1 MQNPQQQQQSQ
12 NPQQPGIPGGAPNG
26 VAGGTQMPQS
36 PGHQQFGPGGSGGP
50 NRAQVN
56 GGRFDF
62 DDGGTYCGGWEDGKA
77 HGHGVCTGPK
87 GQGAYS
93 GSWHFGF
100 EVSGVYTWPSGSCYE
115 GQWQNGKRHGLGMET
130 RGRWLYRGEWTQG
143 FKGRYGVRQS
153 TTSTAKYEGT
163 WSSGLQDG
171 YGSETYADSG
181 TYQGQWLR
189 GMRHGYGV
197 RASAPFGLASHYK
210 PTGKGVRASLTS
222 LRSTEGAPGTAPT
235 PEPTDRRDRRVDD
248 SRGGFVLKARSDD
261 PPARRKSLTEKSLKK
276 GILAGLKIR
285 KQRSTGDLEK
295 RGTAGSIRSNASTAS
310 WMSTESSQSQASAS
324 MHTDSNAS
332 FVIEDEQ
339 MDASVTETY
348 LGEWKNDKRT
358 GFGVSERSDG
368 LRYEGEWF
376 NNRKYGYGVT
386 TFRDNSKEEGKYKNN
401 VLITSQKKKH
411 LFLIRSAKFRERID
425 AAVAAAQRASKIALQ
440 KADIAISRTATARGK
455 AELADI
461 AAEHAREDSELAQQ
475 TARQFAPDFRQPG
488 LERLK
493 NRDIPKYVPP
503 PQDAMPGKSI
513 LHKGSSLDQQNTT
526 PMKQQQ
532 PQQLAQQPVGA
543 DGLDSGGAT
552 GAVSQVLRRA
562 SMKPLPQNTLTLADL
577 MPQNQSSNPYSAQN
591 QLPGSPSSQSSPSN
605 PYSPQ
610 MTLPQNQF
618 PTSSTPPAMT
628 MYQQQQQQYQAG
640 QYGQQNPYGATQY
653 GQSQY
658 PSSQNVDQY
667 GNYGQGFQNQY
678 QTQPGYANQQML
690 LQQPH
695 LVSYSPMSLS
705 QMSLYGAQ
713 PFGPPIPN
721 QYGYTPMMNQMNQY
735 SPTAQQQQTTYNP
748 RLDQM
753 QQQFQ
758 SAENQQRLPNTTSIR
773 RNSRILSPQDRP
785 APGGIGQ
792 TLNDRLDHYKRPPSR
807 DSSVD
812 RYRRHPLVSGSR
824 QTSVDKMA
832 PSPTPDIPDKSIRSP
847 SALRL
852 GTPLN
857 GSVLGSGTATPSY
870 AASQSSQF
878 EDVLIKNKGLGQ
890 EILPSPGQPK
900 RTESLY
906 VTPGR
911 GGGGGGGGGG
921 SGGGGG
927 GIKAMPVAAMSL
939 QRKKSLPDVTQPIQ
953 LAATAPLS
961 REEASVLSSLRREE
975 VRKQIYEHERLK
987 ANPLLYL
994 VSPQVK
1000 DWFSRQ
1006 QLVMLVL
1013 FINISLALMFI
1024 KLLT

>member
-1 MQNPQQQQQSQ
+1 MQQQPHSGQQSS
-12 NPQQPGIPGGAPNG
+12 GAPNG
-26 VAGGTQMPQS
+26 VAGGAQLPQTGGVS
-36 PGHQQFGPGGSGGP
+36 PAQPGATGTTA

-100 EVSGVYTWPSGSCYE
+100 EVSGVYTWPSGSAYE

-153 TTSTAKYEGT
+153 TTSTARYEGT

-210 PTGKGVRASLTS
+210 PPKQVRASLTS
-222 LRSTEGAPGTAPT
+222 LRSADGGPAVAPT

-276 GILAGLKIR
+276 GILSGLKIR

-295 RGTAGSIRSNASTAS
+295 RGTGGSIRSNASSAS

-324 MHTDSNAS
+324 VHTDSNAS

-358 GFGVSERSDG
+358 GFGISERSDG

-386 TFRDNSKEEGKYKNN
+386 TFRDGNKEEGKYKNN

-411 LFLIRSAKFRERID
+411 LFVIRSAKFRERIE
-425 AAVAAAQRASKIALQ
+425 AAVSAAQRASKIALQ

-488 LERLK
+488 LERLR
-493 NRDIPKYVPP
+493 NREIPKYVPP
-503 PQDAMPGKSI
+503 PQDSVPSKSI
-513 LHKGSSLDQQNTT
+513 LHKTTSVDHPSGATPIKSASLAVDPTTTATTTMTNATPAFAANNTASSVMQSIRRTS
-526 PMKQQQ
+526 MKQ
-532 PQQLAQQPVGA
+532 
-543 DGLDSGGAT
+543 
-552 GAVSQVLRRA
+552 
-562 SMKPLPQNTLTLADL
+562 
-577 MPQNQSSNPYSAQN
+577 PQNQIPNQVPLANQVNAQQTSLTSQNPYQQYSYQQQSQN
-591 QLPGSPSSQSSPSN
+591 PAPVSHYPNSIPNQYQPNQYSQQHQQFVQNSYQYQPANPSQVEQYPD
-605 PYSPQ
+605 
-610 MTLPQNQF
+610 
-618 PTSSTPPAMT
+618 
-628 MYQQQQQQYQAG
+628 YQQQQQQQQPIGSHDFQNLQA
-640 QYGQQNPYGATQY
+640 
-653 GQSQY
+653 Y
-658 PSSQNVDQY
+658 PSQ
-667 GNYGQGFQNQY
+667 
-678 QTQPGYANQQML
+678 QTA
-690 LQQPH
+690 
-695 LVSYSPMSLS
+695 
-705 QMSLYGAQ
+705 
-713 PFGPPIPN
+713 IPN
-721 QYGYTPMMNQMNQY
+721 QYGPGQMNQY
-735 SPTAQQQQTTYNP
+735 NSQSMYAQQTHPSQYQP
-748 RLDQM
+748 DGIMDAARPP
-753 QQQFQ
+753 
-758 SAENQQRLPNTTSIR
+758 SSTSLR
-773 RNSRILSPQDRP
+773 RNSRVLSPQDRP
-785 APGGIGQ
+785 GTIGQ

-812 RYRRHPLVSGSR
+812 RYARAHSRLTGSR
-824 QTSVDKMA
+824 QPSVDKTISNPPPDMLDRSTRA
-832 PSPTPDIPDKSIRSP
+832 PSAIR
-847 SALRL
+847 A

-857 GSVLGSGTATPSY
+857 GSVIGSGAATPTY
-870 AASQSSQF
+870 NAPTPSQF
-878 EDVLIKNKGLGQ
+878 EGALIKNRGLGQ
-890 EILPSPGQPK
+890 DILPSPGQPK

-906 VTPGR
+906 VAPTR
-911 GGGGGGGGGG
+911 GP

-927 GIKAMPVAAMSL
+927 GIVPKAMPVAAMPL
-939 QRKKSLPDVTQPIQ
+939 QRKKSLPDVAQPIQ
-953 LAATAPLS
+953 LTATAPLS
-961 REEASVLSSLRREE
+961 REEVSILSSMRREE
-975 VRKQIYEHERLK
+975 IRRQIDESERLR

-1013 FINISLALMFI
+1013 FINISLALMFF

>member
-1 MQNPQQQQQSQ
+1 MQQQSHSG
-12 NPQQPGIPGGAPNG
+12 QQSSGAPNG
-26 VAGGTQMPQS
+26 VAGGTQLSQTGGIS
-36 PGHQQFGPGGSGGP
+36 PAQPGATGTATVAS
-50 NRAQVN
+50 NRTQIS

-100 EVSGVYTWPSGSCYE
+100 EVSGVYTWPSGSAYE

-153 TTSTAKYEGT
+153 TTSTARYEGT

-210 PTGKGVRASLTS
+210 PPKQMRASLTS
-222 LRSTEGAPGTAPT
+222 LRSADGGPLIAPT
-235 PEPTDRRDRRVDD
+235 PEPTDKRDRRVDD

-276 GILAGLKIR
+276 GILSGLKIR

-295 RGTAGSIRSNASTAS
+295 RGTGGSIRSTASSAS

-324 MHTDSNAS
+324 VHTDSNAS

-358 GFGVSERSDG
+358 GFGISERSDG

-386 TFRDNSKEEGKYKNN
+386 TFRDGSKEEGKYKNN

-411 LFLIRSAKFRERID
+411 LFLIRSAKFRERIE
-425 AAVAAAQRASKIALQ
+425 AAVSAAQRASKIALQ

-488 LERLK
+488 LERLR
-493 NRDIPKYVPP
+493 NREIPKYVPP
-503 PQDAMPGKSI
+503 PQDTVPGKSI
-513 LHKGSSLDQQNTT
+513 LHKAASVDQPGSTPIKTVDSTT
-526 PMKQQQ
+526 TAMTTTTTMTTMTTTTTTTT
-532 PQQLAQQPVGA
+532 
-543 DGLDSGGAT
+543 AT
-552 GAVSQVLRRA
+552 STAASTISNVMQSIRRA
-562 SMKPLPQNTLTLADL
+562 SMKPLPQNQLPPMQNQIPMQNQVPSVPLVNQSSMNQHSAQTSLTDQNPYQQYSQN
-577 MPQNQSSNPYSAQN
+577 MPQNPI
-591 QLPGSPSSQSSPSN
+591 
-605 PYSPQ
+605 
-610 MTLPQNQF
+610 
-618 PTSSTPPAMT
+618 PA
-628 MYQQQQQQYQAG
+628 
-640 QYGQQNPYGATQY
+640 
-653 GQSQY
+653 SQY
-658 PSSQNVDQY
+658 PN
-667 GNYGQGFQNQY
+667 NI
-678 QTQPGYANQQML
+678 
-690 LQQPH
+690 
-695 LVSYSPMSLS
+695 
-705 QMSLYGAQ
+705 
-713 PFGPPIPN
+713 IPN
-721 QYGYTPMMNQMNQY
+721 QYQPNQY
-735 SPTAQQQQTTYNP
+735 SQQNQFLHGNPYQSQYHPANPSQVDQYSGYQQQSIGPHNFQNLQAYPNQQTAIPYQYGPGQVNQYNP
-748 RLDQM
+748 QPVYT
-753 QQQFQ
+753 QQETH
-758 SAENQQRLPNTTSIR
+758 SSQQYQPDGDAARPSSSTSLR
-773 RNSRILSPQDRP
+773 RNSRVLSPQDRP
-785 APGGIGQ
+785 GTIGQ

-812 RYRRHPLVSGSR
+812 RYARAHSRLTGSR
-824 QTSVDKMA
+824 QPSVDKTISNLPSDMPDRSMRA
-832 PSPTPDIPDKSIRSP
+832 PSVMR
-847 SALRL
+847 A

-857 GSVLGSGTATPSY
+857 GSVVGSGAATPTY
-870 AASQSSQF
+870 TAPTPSQF
-878 EDVLIKNKGLGQ
+878 EGALIKNRNLGQ
-890 EILPSPGQPK
+890 DILPSPGQPK

-906 VTPGR
+906 VAPTRGPSGS
-911 GGGGGGGGGG
+911 GGGGGGGGGIVPKEAG
-921 SGGGGG
+921 RTVP
-927 GIKAMPVAAMSL
+927 AF
-939 QRKKSLPDVTQPIQ
+939 T
-953 LAATAPLS
+953 ATSKGRATL
-961 REEASVLSSLRREE
+961 
-975 VRKQIYEHERLK
+975 
-987 ANPLLYL
+987 
-994 VSPQVK
+994 
-1000 DWFSRQ
+1000 
-1006 QLVMLVL
+1006 
-1013 FINISLALMFI
+1013 
-1024 KLLT
+1024 

>member
-1 MQNPQQQQQSQ
+1 MQQQPHSG
-12 NPQQPGIPGGAPNG
+12 QQPSGAPNG
-26 VAGGTQMPQS
+26 VAGGAQLPQTGGIS
-36 PGHQQFGPGGSGGP
+36 PAQPGATGTAA

-100 EVSGVYTWPSGSCYE
+100 EVSGVYTWPSGSAYE

-153 TTSTAKYEGT
+153 TTSTARYEGT

-210 PTGKGVRASLTS
+210 PPKQVRASLTS
-222 LRSTEGAPGTAPT
+222 LRSADGGPAVAPT

-276 GILAGLKIR
+276 GILSGLKIR

-295 RGTAGSIRSNASTAS
+295 RGTGGSIRSNASSAS

-324 MHTDSNAS
+324 VHTDSNAS

-358 GFGVSERSDG
+358 GFGISERSDG

-386 TFRDNSKEEGKYKNN
+386 TFRDGSKEEGKYKNN

-411 LFLIRSAKFRERID
+411 LFLIRSAKFRERIE
-425 AAVAAAQRASKIALQ
+425 AAVSAAQRASKIALQ

-488 LERLK
+488 LERLR
-493 NRDIPKYVPP
+493 NREIPKYVPP
-503 PQDAMPGKSI
+503 PQDSVPGKSI
-513 LHKGSSLDQQNTT
+513 LHKTASVDQ
-526 PMKQQQ
+526 P
-532 PQQLAQQPVGA
+532 
-543 DGLDSGGAT
+543 SGAT
-552 GAVSQVLRRA
+552 PIKSSTMAVDSTTTAIMTMTTTNATPASAANNTVSNVMQSIRRT
-562 SMKPLPQNTLTLADL
+562 SVKPLPQNQL
-577 MPQNQSSNPYSAQN
+577 PIQNQIPNQIPLMNQASMNQLNTQQTSLIGQNPYQQYPYQQQN
-591 QLPGSPSSQSSPSN
+591 MTQNPVPTSQYSNSIPNQYQPNQYSQQHHQFVQNN
-605 PYSPQ
+605 PYQTQYQLTNPSQ
-610 MTLPQNQF
+610 VEQQY
-618 PTSSTPPAMT
+618 SD
-628 MYQQQQQQYQAG
+628 YQQQQQQ
-640 QYGQQNPYGATQY
+640 QQPIGLH
-653 GQSQY
+653 
-658 PSSQNVDQY
+658 D
-667 GNYGQGFQNQY
+667 FQNLQAY
-678 QTQPGYANQQML
+678 PTQQT
-690 LQQPH
+690 
-695 LVSYSPMSLS
+695 V
-705 QMSLYGAQ
+705 
-713 PFGPPIPN
+713 IPN
-721 QYGYTPMMNQMNQY
+721 QYGPGQMNQY
-735 SPTAQQQQTTYNP
+735 NSQPMYAQQTHPSQY
-748 RLDQM
+748 
-753 QQQFQ
+753 Q
-758 SAENQQRLPNTTSIR
+758 SDNIMDAARPPSSTSLR

-785 APGGIGQ
+785 GIIGQ

-812 RYRRHPLVSGSR
+812 RYARAHSRLTGSR
-824 QTSVDKMA
+824 QPSVDKTIPNPPPEMLDRSTRA
-832 PSPTPDIPDKSIRSP
+832 PSAIRG
-847 SALRL
+847 

-857 GSVLGSGTATPSY
+857 GSVIGSGAATPTY
-870 AASQSSQF
+870 AAPIPNQF
-878 EDVLIKNKGLGQ
+878 EGALIKNRSLGQ
-890 EILPSPGQPK
+890 DILPSPGQPK

-906 VTPGR
+906 MARGQS
-911 GGGGGGGGGG
+911 GGGGGGGVGVGVG
-921 SGGGGG
+921 VGT
-927 GIKAMPVAAMSL
+927 AMPL
-939 QRKKSLPDVTQPIQ
+939 QRKKSLPDVAQPIQ
-953 LAATAPLS
+953 LTATSPLS
-961 REEASVLSSLRREE
+961 REEVSFLSSMRREE
-975 VRKQIYEHERLK
+975 IRRQVDESERLR

-1000 DWFSRQ
+1000 VSILR
-1006 QLVMLVL
+1006 V
-1013 FINISLALMFI
+1013 S
-1024 KLLT
+1024 TR

>member
-678 QTQPGYANQQML
+678 QTQPGYANQQ
-690 LQQPH
+690 
-695 LVSYSPMSLS
+695 
-705 QMSLYGAQ
+705 
-713 PFGPPIPN
+713 PPIPN

-832 PSPTPDIPDKSIRSP
+832 PSPTPDIPDNRSIRSP

-927 GIKAMPVAAMSL
+927 GIK
-939 QRKKSLPDVTQPIQ
+939 
-953 LAATAPLS
+953 
-961 REEASVLSSLRREE
+961 
-975 VRKQIYEHERLK
+975 
-987 ANPLLYL
+987 
-994 VSPQVK
+994 

>member
-1 MQNPQQQQQSQ
+1 MQQQPQSGQQS
-12 NPQQPGIPGGAPNG
+12 GAPNG
-26 VAGGTQMPQS
+26 VAGGAQLPQTGGIS
-36 PGHQQFGPGGSGGP
+36 SAQPGATGTATAAS

-93 GSWHFGF
+93 GSWHYGF
-100 EVSGVYTWPSGSCYE
+100 EVSGVYTWPSGSAYE

-130 RGRWLYRGEWTQG
+130 RGRWIYRGEWTQG
-143 FKGRYGVRQS
+143 FKGRYGVRLS
-153 TTSTAKYEGT
+153 TTSTARYEGT
-163 WSSGLQDG
+163 WASGLQDG

-181 TYQGQWLR
+181 TYQGQWYR

-210 PTGKGVRASLTS
+210 PSKQVRASLTS
-222 LRSTEGAPGTAPT
+222 LRSADGGGPVAPT

-276 GILAGLKIR
+276 GILSGLKIR

-295 RGTAGSIRSNASTAS
+295 RGTGGSIRSNASSAS

-324 MHTDSNAS
+324 VHTDSNAS

-358 GFGVSERSDG
+358 GFGISERSDG

-386 TFRDNSKEEGKYKNN
+386 TFRDGTKEEGKYKNN

-411 LFLIRSAKFRERID
+411 LFLIRSAKFRERIE
-425 AAVAAAQRASKIALQ
+425 AAVNAAQRASKIALQ
-440 KADIAISRTATARGK
+440 KADIAISRTATARGR

-461 AAEHAREDSELAQQ
+461 GA
-475 TARQFAPDFRQPG
+475 APDFRQPG
-488 LERLK
+488 LERLR
-493 NRDIPKYVPP
+493 NREIPKYVPP
-503 PQDAMPGKSI
+503 PQDTVPGKSI
-513 LHKGSSLDQQNTT
+513 LHKAASVDQPGSTTMKSPTSSLEPTT
-526 PMKQQQ
+526 TTTT
-532 PQQLAQQPVGA
+532 
-543 DGLDSGGAT
+543 SAT
-552 GAVSQVLRRA
+552 STASNVMQSIRRA
-562 SMKPLPQNTLTLADL
+562 SMKTQQNQMPQNQNPLPQNQLT
-577 MPQNQSSNPYSAQN
+577 QNQIPNQVTPAQLVN
-591 QLPGSPSSQSSPSN
+591 QLPLSQLNQTTLSGQN
-605 PYSPQ
+605 LYQTQYPQ
-610 MTLPQNQF
+610 PMAQNTIQPGQYPNNIPNQYQQTGQYQGGQYPPQNQF
-618 PTSSTPPAMT
+618 PVQGSPYGQPQYQPISPPQADQYS
-628 MYQQQQQQYQAG
+628 YQQQPTGSHGYQNMQA
-640 QYGQQNPYGATQY
+640 
-653 GQSQY
+653 Y
-658 PSSQNVDQY
+658 P
-667 GNYGQGFQNQY
+667 
-678 QTQPGYANQQML
+678 NQQMT
-690 LQQPH
+690 
-695 LVSYSPMSLS
+695 
-705 QMSLYGAQ
+705 
-713 PFGPPIPN
+713 IPN
-721 QYGYTPMMNQMNQY
+721 QYGPGQVNQY
-735 SPTAQQQQTTYNP
+735 GSQQLYGQQQSPPSQT
-748 RLDQM
+748 QI
-753 QQQFQ
+753 QQQYQ
-758 SAENQQRLPNTTSIR
+758 PDGIGDPQRPSSSTSIR
-773 RNSRILSPQDRP
+773 RNSRVLSPQDRP
-785 APGGIGQ
+785 GTIGQ

-812 RYRRHPLVSGSR
+812 RYARAHSRLTGSR
-824 QTSVDKMA
+824 QPSVDKTITNPPQDMLDRSTRA
-832 PSPTPDIPDKSIRSP
+832 PSAIRS
-847 SALRL
+847 

-857 GSVLGSGTATPSY
+857 GSVVGSGSATPTY
-870 AASQSSQF
+870 AASTSGQF
-878 EDVLIKNKGLGQ
+878 EGALLKNRGLGQ
-890 EILPSPGQPK
+890 DILPSQGQPK

-911 GGGGGGGGGG
+911 GPTASGGGGGG

-927 GIKAMPVAAMSL
+927 GGGGPKAMPVAATVSL
-939 QRKKSLPDVTQPIQ
+939 QRKKSLPDVAQPI
-953 LAATAPLS
+953 LLTATAPLS
-961 REEASVLSSLRREE
+961 REEVSVLSSMRREE
-975 VRKQIYEHERLK
+975 IRRQIDESERLR

-1013 FINISLALMFI
+1013 FINISLALMFF